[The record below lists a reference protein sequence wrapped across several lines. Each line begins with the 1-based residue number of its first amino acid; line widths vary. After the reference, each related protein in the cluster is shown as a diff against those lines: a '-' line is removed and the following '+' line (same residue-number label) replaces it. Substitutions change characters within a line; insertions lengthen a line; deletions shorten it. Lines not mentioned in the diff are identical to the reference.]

1 MNLKPLK
8 KLALLAILIAGFIAG
23 CKKSDAVLTPP
34 QEAHFAFR
42 TLATYQITGPAVSY
56 KLPVALTTVSNVDRT
71 VKVSVTSPTGATLG
85 THYTL
90 SKSDVVIPAGK
101 SVDTI
106 VVQGVFNQ
114 YQSGRKDT
122 LVFTIQEGD
131 GIKPLSSNTQ
141 FKLFMRGPCFEDE
154 TVLSEMVGTYANT
167 IEDFGGPYGP
177 YTTTISAA
185 TQLTPTTGEITV
197 TNLFDFGW
205 NPVKFILDWTDPSNT
220 TVTLVQQSGIGNAGT
235 ISSAYAGQDISVR
248 PFAGQTGT
256 FSYCNKRLVLKMQ
269 LGVTGVGFFGTL
281 YTVTMAR

>member
-8 KLALLAILIAGFIAG
+8 KLVLLTILIAGFIAG

-42 TLATYQITGPAVSY
+42 TKATYQITGPAVSY
-56 KLPVALTTVSNVDRT
+56 KLPVALTTVSNVDRN
-71 VKVSVTSPTGATLG
+71 VKVSVTSPTGAVSG

-106 VVQGVFNQ
+106 VVQGVFSQ
-114 YQSGRKDT
+114 YQAGRKDT

-131 GIKPLSSNTQ
+131 GIKPLSSNTK
-141 FKLFMRGPCFEDE
+141 FTLFMRGPCFEDE
-154 TVLSEMVGTYANT
+154 TVLSEMIGTYANT
-167 IEDFGGPYGP
+167 NEDFGGAYGP

-197 TNLFDFGW
+197 TNIFDAGW
-205 NPVKFILDWTDPSNT
+205 NPIKFILDWTDPSNT
-220 TVTLVQQSGIGNAGT
+220 KVTLVQQAGIGNAGT
-235 ISSAYAGQDISVR
+235 LSGTYAGQDISVR

-256 FSYCNKRLVLKMQ
+256 FSYCNKTLVLKLQ
-269 LGVTGVGFFGTL
+269 LGVTGLGFFGTL